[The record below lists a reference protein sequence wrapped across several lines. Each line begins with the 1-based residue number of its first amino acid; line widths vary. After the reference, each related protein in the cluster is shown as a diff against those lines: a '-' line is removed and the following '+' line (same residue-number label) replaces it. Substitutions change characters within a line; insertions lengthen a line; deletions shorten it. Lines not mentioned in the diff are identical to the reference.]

1 MTFCRYNDRIKMK
14 NTGGINTHMKVTRK
28 FFKDNPMEDIP
39 LAQVVDLRIRMFK
52 MEEAQA
58 KIHEVAD
65 RLKPQEQLDAEAQ
78 QIAAVQAVQT
88 PDELINLMRK
98 IKGTICHE
106 EFTRKALSM
115 EEEALPKIVERFCRN
130 MTDCFLEA
138 SEMIFFYADRK
149 YLDELLANYKEIRS
163 PYAQSIVCLLIGM
176 AEYKDVDE
184 FLMNEYQRFKKD
196 YPDEI
201 YSQFPLYAL
210 QLLHPELL

>member
-1 MTFCRYNDRIKMK
+1 
-14 NTGGINTHMKVTRK
+14 
-28 FFKDNPMEDIP
+28 MEDIP
-39 LAQVVDLRIRMFK
+39 LAQVIDLRIRMFE
-52 MEEAQA
+52 MEKARTKLNE
-58 KIHEVAD
+58 IAD
-65 RLKPQEQLDAEAQ
+65 SLKPQEQLNAEAQ

-88 PDELINLMRK
+88 PDELITLMRK
-98 IKGTICHE
+98 TKSTICHE

-184 FLMNEYQRFKKD
+184 FLMNEYHRFKQD

>member
-1 MTFCRYNDRIKMK
+1 MTFYRYNDRIEVK
-14 NTGGINTHMKVTRK
+14 NIGGTNANMKVTRQ
-28 FFKDNPMEDIP
+28 FFRDNPMEDIP
-39 LAQVVDLRIRMFK
+39 LAQVIDLRIRMFE
-52 MEEAQA
+52 MEKARTELNE
-58 KIHEVAD
+58 IAD
-65 RLKPQEQLDAEAQ
+65 SLKPQEQLDAEAQ
-78 QIAAVQAVQT
+78 QIAAVQAVHT

-210 QLLHPELL
+210 QLLHQDLL

>member
-1 MTFCRYNDRIKMK
+1 MTFYRYNDRIEVK
-14 NTGGINTHMKVTRK
+14 NIGGTNANMKVTRQ
-28 FFKDNPMEDIP
+28 FFRDNPMEDIP
-39 LAQVVDLRIRMFK
+39 LAQVIDLRIRMFE
-52 MEEAQA
+52 MEKARTELNE
-58 KIHEVAD
+58 IAD
-65 RLKPQEQLDAEAQ
+65 SLKPQEQLDAEAQ

-106 EFTRKALSM
+106 DFTRKALSM

-176 AEYKDVDE
+176 AE
-184 FLMNEYQRFKKD
+184 
-196 YPDEI
+196 
-201 YSQFPLYAL
+201 
-210 QLLHPELL
+210 

>member
-1 MTFCRYNDRIKMK
+1 MTFYRYNDRIEVK
-14 NTGGINTHMKVTRK
+14 NIGGTNANMKVTRQ
-28 FFKDNPMEDIP
+28 FFRDNPMEDIP
-39 LAQVVDLRIRMFK
+39 LAQVIDLRIRMFE
-52 MEEAQA
+52 MEKARTELNE
-58 KIHEVAD
+58 IAD
-65 RLKPQEQLDAEAQ
+65 SLKPQEQLDAEAQ

-98 IKGTICHE
+98 IKGTIFHE
-106 EFTRKALSM
+106 DFTRKALSM